1 MAARARGIRLP
12 EEVEGEIEREM
23 RLRGGTFTEV
33 ATSLLREAVRM
44 RRAPG
49 ILFMDGPGGRRAV
62 IAGTGLDVWEV
73 VMQSRESGGNP
84 EELVDCFPWLSR
96 AQISSALAYYEL
108 YPGEIDAR
116 IEREESWTPERLW
129 SEYPFMRPRSGDS
142 PENR

>member
-1 MAARARGIRLP
+1 MATRARGIRLP

-73 VMQSRESGGNP
+73 VMQSRESGGDP
-84 EELVDCFPWLSR
+84 GELGGCFPWLSR

-108 YPGEIDAR
+108 YPDEIDAR

-142 PENR
+142 PEKR

>member
-12 EEVEGEIEREM
+12 EEVEEEVEREM

-33 ATSLLREAVRM
+33 AVSLLREAVRM

-49 ILFMDGPGGRRAV
+49 IVFMDGAAGRRAV

-73 VMQSRESGGNP
+73 AAQLRESGGEV
-84 EELVDCFPWLSR
+84 EELGEFFPWLSR

-108 YPGEIDAR
+108 YPDEIDAR

-129 SEYPFMRPRSGDS
+129 SEHPFMRPRGVDA
-142 PENR
+142 PKGH